1 MLNERINLNKNYIDN
16 EVAESLSPELKKV
29 WDEMYE
35 CRSEL
40 ETILKSKNLLI
51 GREYGSATYDVPLAA
66 YMLSKASESSD
77 PYTYNFKDDVSIDA
91 EIIEVVS
98 NTNIE
103 SLWSELVTLIKKHDT
118 NIFYLV
124 ANLKNLDDPRIT
136 PEGICLLAEEILG
149 VKAGDKVADLG
160 CGTGTVS
167 LDIKKK
173 HPEAKVYAVDIMIK
187 EIAMAKMYNS
197 LLNENITFEARDMFQ
212 LASDER
218 MRKSFDKIFSNY
230 PFRVDTRNL
239 NQEDGYLDG
248 LKERIPAMS
257 KATSSDWI
265 FNALMLDLISENG
278 KAVGIMTNGGTWNML
293 DAQVRKYFVENGYI
307 ECVIALPEK
316 LFNSTSVA
324 ISMVVLSHGNEKGI
338 RLVDASQLY
347 NPGRRT
353 NELSD
358 SDISKILD
366 AVSKDGEISKFVD
379 IDTLRKN
386 DYVLNF
392 SRYAVMPEDIED
404 GRTFKEVIKR
414 ITRGAPLSARALD
427 EISSQVPTN
436 MQYLMLANI
445 QNGFIDK
452 DLPYLKEIEKKNE
465 KYCLTDRC
473 LILSKNGYPYK
484 VAVAEVK
491 DDQKIMANGNLYII
505 ELDEE
510 QVDPY
515 YLAAFFISDQGIA
528 SLKRIT
534 VGATIP
540 NIGVEQLKALVIP
553 IPSLDKQR
561 KIAEDYQ
568 TAKDEIEMLQLKL
581 EKSKD
586 RMAHAFD
593 GKGEE

>member
-40 ETILKSKNLLI
+40 ETILKSKDLLI
-51 GREYGSATYDVPLAA
+51 GRGDGSATYDVPLAA
-66 YMLSKASESSD
+66 YMLIKASESSD

-98 NTNIE
+98 NTKIE

-124 ANLKNLDDPRIT
+124 ANLKNLDAPMIT
-136 PEGICLLAEEILG
+136 PEGICLLAEGILD

-160 CGTGTVS
+160 CGTGTVA

-187 EIAMAKMYNS
+187 EIAMAKMHNS

-307 ECVIALPEK
+307 ECVIALPKK

-324 ISMVVLSHGNEKGI
+324 TSMVVLSYGNEKGI

-386 DYVLNF
+386 DYVLSF

-505 ELDEE
+505 ELNEE

-515 YLAAFFISDQGIA
+515 YLAAFFISEQGIA

-581 EKSKD
+581 EKAKD

-593 GKGEE
+593 GKEEE

>member
-40 ETILKSKNLLI
+40 ETILKSKDLLI
-51 GREYGSATYDVPLAA
+51 GRGDGSATYDVPLAA
-66 YMLSKASESSD
+66 YMLIKASESSD

-98 NTNIE
+98 NTKIE

-124 ANLKNLDDPRIT
+124 ANLKNLDAPMIT
-136 PEGICLLAEEILG
+136 PEGICLLAEKILD

-160 CGTGTVS
+160 CGTGTVA

-187 EIAMAKMYNS
+187 EIAMAKMHNS
-197 LLNENITFEARDMFQ
+197 LLNENITFEVRDMFQ

-307 ECVIALPEK
+307 ECVIALPKK

-324 ISMVVLSHGNEKGI
+324 TSMVVLSYGNEKGI

-386 DYVLNF
+386 DYVLSF

-505 ELDEE
+505 ELNEE

-581 EKSKD
+581 EKAKD

-593 GKGEE
+593 GKEEE

>member
-16 EVAESLSPELKKV
+16 EVAETLSPELKKV
-29 WDEMYE
+29 WDEMHE

-40 ETILKSKNLLI
+40 ETILKSKDLLI
-51 GREYGSATYDVPLAA
+51 GRGYGSATYDVPLAA
-66 YMLSKASESSD
+66 YMLGKASESSD

-98 NTNIE
+98 NTKIE

-124 ANLKNLDDPRIT
+124 ANLKNLDAPMIT
-136 PEGICLLAEEILG
+136 PEGICLLAEAILD

-160 CGTGTVS
+160 CGTGSVA

-173 HPEAKVYAVDIMIK
+173 HPEANVYAVDIMK
-187 EIAMAKMYNS
+187 NEIAMAKMYNALS
-197 LLNENITFEARDMFQ
+197 NEKITLEARDMFQ
-212 LASDER
+212 LASDEK

-230 PFRVDTRNL
+230 PFGVSTRNL

-265 FNALMLDLISENG
+265 FNALMLDLISEDG

-293 DAQVRKYFVENGYI
+293 DTQARKYFVENGYI

-324 ISMVVLSHGNEKGI
+324 TSMIVLSYGNEKGI

-366 AVSKDGEISKFVD
+366 VVSKDGEISKFVD

-386 DYVLNF
+386 DYVLSL

-414 ITRGAPLSARALD
+414 ITRGAPLNARALD

-491 DDQKIMANGNLYII
+491 DGQKIMANGNLYII

-515 YLAAFFISDQGIA
+515 YLAAFFSSEQGIA

-553 IPSLDKQR
+553 IPSLDEQR
-561 KIAEDYQ
+561 KVADNYK
-568 TAKDEIEMLQLKL
+568 TAKDEIEMLQLKM
-581 EKSKD
+581 EKAKD
-586 RMAHAFD
+586 RMAHAFE

>member
-1 MLNERINLNKNYIDN
+1 MLNEKINLNKNYIDN
-16 EVAESLSPELKKV
+16 ESAEALSPEMKKI
-29 WDEMYE
+29 WNEMFE
-35 CRSEL
+35 CRNEL
-40 ETILKSKNLLI
+40 ETILRSKDLLI
-51 GREYGSATYDVPLAA
+51 GRGYGSATCDVPLAA
-66 YMLSKASESSD
+66 YILAKASESSD
-77 PYTYNFKDDVSIDA
+77 AYTYNFKGDASIDT
-91 EIIEVVS
+91 EIIEAVE
-98 NTNIE
+98 NTKIE
-103 SLWSELVTLIKKHDT
+103 YLWSELVTLVKKHDS

-124 ANLKNLDDPRIT
+124 ANLKNLDDPMIT
-136 PEGICLLAEEILG
+136 PEGICLLAEEILDI
-149 VKAGDKVADLG
+149 KDEDKVADLG
-160 CGTGTVS
+160 CGTGSVA

-173 HPEAKVYAVDIMIK
+173 HPEANVYAVDIQIN

-197 LLNENITFEARDMFQ
+197 LSNEKITFEARDMLQ
-212 LASDER
+212 LASDEK
-218 MRKSFDKIFSNY
+218 MKKSFDKIFSNY
-230 PFRVDTRNL
+230 PFGVSTKNL
-239 NQEDGYLDG
+239 NQEDGYLDS

-265 FNALMLDLISENG
+265 FNALMMDLLSEKG
-278 KAVGIMTNGGTWNML
+278 KAIGIMTNGGTWNML
-293 DAQVRKYFVENGYI
+293 DTQVRKYFVENGYI

-324 ISMVVLSHGNEKGI
+324 TSMVVLSYGNEKGI

-347 NPGRRT
+347 NPGRRN

-358 SDISKILD
+358 SNINKILD
-366 AVSKDGEISKFVD
+366 ALSKDEEVSKFVD
-379 IDTLRKN
+379 IDTLREN
-386 DYVLNF
+386 DYVLSL
-392 SRYAVMPEDIED
+392 SRYAIMPEDIED

-414 ITRGAPLSARALD
+414 ITRGAPLNARALD

-452 DLPYLKEIEKKNE
+452 NLPYLKEIEKKNE

-473 LILSKNGYPYK
+473 LLLSKNGYPYK

-491 DDQKIMANGNLYII
+491 DGQKIMANGNLYII
-505 ELDEE
+505 ELDES

-515 YLAAFFISDQGIA
+515 YLAAFFGSEQGIA

-561 KIAEDYQ
+561 KIAENYKI
-568 TAKDEIEMLQLKL
+568 AKDEIEMLQLKL
-581 EKSKD
+581 EKAKD
-586 RMAHAFD
+586 KMSHAFD